1 MTGHAAGYTSAMD
14 PRDTAVLLPPSSGD
28 PVGDGFF
35 DCAEE
40 SAHYAFS
47 VQLLLTQY
55 AGQVPWRSGGVA
67 ELGSGDARAIA
78 HVVRALPG
86 LTVHGTDI
94 SSTSVARARQTIADL
109 GVADRY
115 TVELGD
121 FFTWADS
128 PAGGQVSTV
137 IANPPYIPAP
147 DGDILMPELW
157 GGWHGNDLALRLLK
171 AGFEHVLVALPSYS
185 DPAATLAAAQEL
197 GYRTANFLAM
207 GLEVGAYS
215 REPKV
220 AEHIARLTAEGRG
233 WAADDSYVVAVAL
246 LTRSPELRRDRS
258 TELLRALQLTV

>member
-1 MTGHAAGYTSAMD
+1 MH
-14 PRDTAVLLPPSSGD
+14 PRDTAVLLPSPSGD
-28 PVGDGFF
+28 HVVDGSF

-55 AGQVPWRSGGVA
+55 AGVVPWQTEGVA

-78 HVVRALPG
+78 QVVQAVPE

-94 SSTSVARARQTIADL
+94 SATSVERARKTIAEL

-121 FFTWADS
+121 FFGWAQS
-128 PAGGQVSTV
+128 PAGREISTV

-147 DGDILMPELW
+147 DGDILMPGLW
-157 GGWHGNDLALRLLK
+157 GGWHGNDLALRLLT
-171 AGFEHVLVALPSYS
+171 AGFDHLLVALPSYS
-185 DPAATLAAAQEL
+185 DPAATLAAAGQQ
-197 GYRTANFLAM
+197 GYRVANFLAM
-207 GLEVGAYS
+207 GLEFGAYS

-220 AEHIARLTAEGRG
+220 AEHIARLTAEGHG
-233 WAADDSYVVAVAL
+233 WAGADSYVVAVTL
-246 LTRSPELRRDRS
+246 LTRSPLVQRDRS
-258 TELLRALQLTV
+258 TELLRALQLTA

>member
-1 MTGHAAGYTSAMD
+1 MD
-14 PRDTAVLLPPSSGD
+14 PRDTAVLLPQPTGD
-28 PVGDGFF
+28 QVGDGFF

-55 AGQVPWRSGGVA
+55 AAVVPWQTEGVA

-78 HVVRALPG
+78 HVVRAVPG
-86 LTVHGTDI
+86 LRVHGTDI
-94 SSTSVARARQTIADL
+94 SATSVERARQTIAGL
-109 GVADRY
+109 GVSDRY

-121 FFTWADS
+121 FFAWAHS
-128 PAGGQVSTV
+128 PDAARVSTV

-147 DGDILMPELW
+147 DGDLLMPELW
-157 GGWHGNDLALRLLK
+157 GGWYGNDLALRLLT
-171 AGFEHVLVALPSYS
+171 AGFDSILVALPSYS
-185 DPAATLAAAQEL
+185 DPAATLAAAAER
-197 GYRTANFLAM
+197 GYRVANFLAM
-207 GLEVGAYS
+207 GLEFGAYS

-246 LTRSPELRRDRS
+246 LTRSPQVQRDRS
-258 TELLRALQLTV
+258 TELLHALQLPG

>member
-1 MTGHAAGYTSAMD
+1 MD
-14 PRDTAVLLPPSSGD
+14 PQDTAVLLPGPSGNH
-28 PVGDGFF
+28 VVDGFF

-47 VQLLLTQY
+47 VQLLLTHY
-55 AGQVPWRSGGVA
+55 ASVVPWQTEGVA

-94 SSTSVARARQTIADL
+94 SPVSVDRARQTIAGV

-121 FFTWADS
+121 FFAWADS
-128 PAGGQVSTV
+128 PPGRRVTTV

-157 GGWHGNDLALRLLK
+157 GGWYGNDLVLQLLK
-171 AGFEHVLVALPSYS
+171 AGFDHLLVALPSYA
-185 DPAATLAAAQEL
+185 DPAATLSAAKEH
-197 GYRTANFLAM
+197 GYRVANFLAM
-207 GLEVGAYS
+207 GLEFGPYS

-220 AEHIARLTAEGRG
+220 AEHIARLAAEGRG
-233 WAADDSYVVAVAL
+233 WVGEESYVVAVAL
-246 LTRSPELRRDRS
+246 LTQSPELPRDRS
-258 TELLRALQLTV
+258 AELLRALQLTV